1 MDIIL
6 ASGSPRRKELLSEIV
21 QDYEIILSNFDE
33 TILEKCE
40 KDPEKLV
47 KELSIKKAENVLENI
62 KENKKY
68 KDFTIIAADTI
79 VYFEG
84 DILGKPKDDK
94 DAFYMLKR
102 LQGRDNYIYTGMT
115 VIIKKQGKLLR
126 KTLLDKIVVTMKE
139 LTDNEIIEYISTK
152 DPLDKAGSYA
162 IQGIGSKN
170 IKEVNGNFNAGVGLN
185 IEKLKEMLERNN
197 VI

>member
-1 MDIIL
+1 MNIIL

-21 QDYEIILSNFDE
+21 KDYEIILSNFDE
-33 TILEKCE
+33 TILEKRE

-84 DILGKPKDDK
+84 DILGKPKDEK
-94 DAFYMLKR
+94 DAFCMLKR

-126 KTLLDKIVVTMKE
+126 KTVLDKIVVTMKE
-139 LTDNEIIEYISTK
+139 LTDKEIIEYISTK

-170 IKEVNGNFNAGVGLN
+170 IKEVKGNFNAGVGLN
-185 IEKLKEMLERNN
+185 IEVLREMLEKNN

>member
-126 KTLLDKIVVTMKE
+126 ETLLDKIVVTMKE

>member
-68 KDFTIIAADTI
+68 QDFTIIAADTI

-126 KTLLDKIVVTMKE
+126 ETLLDKIVVTMKE
-139 LTDNEIIEYISTK
+139 LTDKEIMEYISTK
-152 DPLDKAGSYA
+152 DPVDKAGSYA

>member
-68 KDFTIIAADTI
+68 QDFTIIAADTI

-126 KTLLDKIVVTMKE
+126 ETLLDKIVVTMKE
-139 LTDNEIIEYISTK
+139 LTDKEIMEYISTK

>member
-1 MDIIL
+1 
-6 ASGSPRRKELLSEIV
+6 
-21 QDYEIILSNFDE
+21 
-33 TILEKCE
+33 
-40 KDPEKLV
+40 
-47 KELSIKKAENVLENI
+47 
-62 KENKKY
+62 
-68 KDFTIIAADTI
+68 
-79 VYFEG
+79 
-84 DILGKPKDDK
+84 
-94 DAFYMLKR
+94 MLKR

-126 KTLLDKIVVTMKE
+126 ETLLDKIVVTMKE
-139 LTDNEIIEYISTK
+139 LTDKEIMEYISTK

>member
-62 KENKKY
+62 KENKKNQHL
-68 KDFTIIAADTI
+68 TII
-79 VYFEG
+79 
-84 DILGKPKDDK
+84 
-94 DAFYMLKR
+94 
-102 LQGRDNYIYTGMT
+102 
-115 VIIKKQGKLLR
+115 
-126 KTLLDKIVVTMKE
+126 
-139 LTDNEIIEYISTK
+139 
-152 DPLDKAGSYA
+152 
-162 IQGIGSKN
+162 
-170 IKEVNGNFNAGVGLN
+170 
-185 IEKLKEMLERNN
+185 
-197 VI
+197 

>member
-126 KTLLDKIVVTMKE
+126 ETLLDKIVVTMKE
-139 LTDNEIIEYISTK
+139 LTDKEIMEYISTK

>member
-21 QDYEIILSNFDE
+21 QDYETILSNFDE

-68 KDFTIIAADTI
+68 QDFTIIAADTI

-126 KTLLDKIVVTMKE
+126 ETLLDKIVVTMKE
-139 LTDNEIIEYISTK
+139 LTDKEIMEYISTK